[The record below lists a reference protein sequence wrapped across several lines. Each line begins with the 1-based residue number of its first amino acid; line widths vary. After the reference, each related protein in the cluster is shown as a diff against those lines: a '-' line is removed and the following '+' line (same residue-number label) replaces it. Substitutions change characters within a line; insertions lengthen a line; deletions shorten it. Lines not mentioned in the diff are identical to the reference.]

1 MKLNQRFVI
10 GFCPLAIAIVAAL
23 LLSVAPPARA
33 QFFSHSGSV
42 GTFPFNFFPIDGAV
56 SFYDMSGNTLFVGS
70 AAPGS
75 FSALAGARLKAD
87 SLTIANG
94 GSGSG
99 SGNGNVSGSRTRI

>member
-56 SFYDMSGNTLFVGS
+56 SFYDISGDRSGLTWIARHLNSDRPFVRGVDRYTFVVQRVEAP
-70 AAPGS
+70 AA
-75 FSALAGARLKAD
+75 
-87 SLTIANG
+87 LT
-94 GSGSG
+94 
-99 SGNGNVSGSRTRI
+99 V

>member
-1 MKLNQRFVI
+1 MKLKQRFVI

-42 GTFPFNFFPIDGAV
+42 GTFPFNFFPIDGSV

-99 SGNGNVSGSRTRI
+99 SGNVSGSRTRI